1 MIRIVLTFGDSGL
14 LQTLTSRGHAKRT
27 AALPSEVCA
36 AVSVLLR
43 TAARLFSHS
52 EGIDAFGSA
61 EKEGH
66 LKLVIE
72 KVARRR
78 REWFM
83 GAVDLLI
90 LGLQDLEEE
99 YPGSLQIRR
108 RNVRKENGS

>member
-14 LQTLTSRGHAKRT
+14 LQALTSQGHAKRT
-27 AALPSEVCA
+27 SSLPSEVCA

-43 TAARLFSHS
+43 TAARLFSHTDGLKVS
-52 EGIDAFGSA
+52 GRA

-66 LKLVIE
+66 LEILVKE
-72 KVARRR
+72 VSPRR

-83 GAVDLLI
+83 GAVDLLM
-90 LGLQDLEEE
+90 LGLRDLEEE

-108 RNVRKENGS
+108 NVR